1 MNILIYS
8 HPPFAGTGFGT
19 VVNALANHLKKEHTV
34 YIACV
39 AAHYGLPI
47 EHNGCVILTCPG
59 PVAKTWKWAAKW
71 AKDLSIDVVIQHFD
85 IWMLPAGWI
94 EKMPCPVI
102 TYAPV
107 DCNPLPDNFEAS
119 CIGATMNVAMTRYA
133 QGLFEEAGMPSV
145 YIPHGVDTN
154 IFKRDE
160 QAREKLGISAETFVV
175 GIVATNGSLRKNLG
189 GQMQAFASFAKD
201 KNDVMLY
208 MHTQAKKT
216 HPEALDLGYLATKLG
231 IAEKV
236 SFTDPESVALG
247 IPQEFLPTVYS
258 AFDVMM
264 QCSLGEGFGLPIIE
278 AQACGVPVIGT
289 DHPVISEVI
298 GNTLGCGCC
307 VPVDQLFMPYYM
319 SSVSVPRFEQIVGAL
334 ESYYGYK
341 SKNSPV
347 ANAQQYD
354 WQRIFPLWDDLLSKL
369 F

>member
-19 VVNALANHLKKEHTV
+19 VVNALANHLKKDHNV

-59 PVAKTWKWAAKW
+59 PVAQTWKWAAKW
-71 AKDLSIDVVIQHFD
+71 AKNLSIDVVIQHFD
-85 IWMLPAGWI
+85 VWMLPAGWV

-107 DCNPLPDNFEAS
+107 DCYPLPDNFEAS

-133 QGLFEEAGMPSV
+133 QGLFEEARMPSL
-145 YIPHGVDTN
+145 YIPHGVDTTV
-154 IFKRDE
+154 FKRDA
-160 QAREKLGISAETFVV
+160 QARQKLGIPKETFVV

-201 KNDVMLY
+201 KDDVMLY

-216 HPEALDLGYLATKLG
+216 HLEALDLPYLATKLG
-231 IAEKV
+231 IENKV
-236 SFTDPESVALG
+236 VFTDPEAMALG

-278 AQACGVPVIGT
+278 AQACGTPVIGT
-289 DHPVISEVI
+289 THPVIMEVM
-298 GNTLGCGCC
+298 GGGGSYVVT
-307 VPVDQLFMPYYM
+307 DTLFMNYYM
-319 SSVSVPRFEQIVGAL
+319 SNIYVPDEEDMVDELERFYAHRNLFTDDAL
-334 ESYYGYK
+334 E
-341 SKNSPV
+341 
-347 ANAQQYD
+347 NAQQYD

>member
-19 VVNALANHLKKEHTV
+19 VVNALANHLKKDHNV

-85 IWMLPAGWI
+85 VWMLPAGWI

-107 DCNPLPDNFEAS
+107 DCNPLPDGFEAS

-133 QGLFEEAGMPSV
+133 QELFEEAGMPNV

-154 IFKRDE
+154 IFKKDE
-160 QAREKLGISAETFVV
+160 QAREKLGIPAETFVV

-201 KNDVMLY
+201 KDNVMLY

-216 HPEALDLGYLATKLG
+216 HPEALDLGYLAYKLG
-231 IAEKV
+231 IADKV
-236 SFTDPESVALG
+236 IFTDPESMALG
-247 IPQEFLPTVYS
+247 IPQEYLPTIYS

-278 AQACGVPVIGT
+278 AQACGCPVIGT
-289 DHPVISEVI
+289 DHPVINEI
-298 GNTLGCGCC
+298 MGNGGSIVLTNE
-307 VPVDQLFMPYYM
+307 LFMNYYM
-319 SSVSVPRFEQIVGAL
+319 SNISVPVEADIIEEL
-334 ESYYGYK
+334 YGFYTK
-341 SKNSPV
+341 IYGNINVKAI
-347 ANAQQYD
+347 ANASCYD
-354 WQRIFPLWDDLLSKL
+354 WQCIFPLWDDLLSKL